1 MASGPEYAKYV
12 QGLHHTGLYVASL
25 DEALPF
31 YRDQLGMQVE
41 LELSRPGLHV
51 VMLTRGDGR
60 LELLEVT
67 PTAQEERRAPG
78 LRHVAFQ
85 VADVDA
91 AYAELSNQ
99 GTSFLEP
106 PLGGTGGW
114 PRACF
119 FRAPNGTFIEFIQ
132 PVPRGE

>member
-1 MASGPEYAKYV
+1 MGPVPEYAKYV
-12 QGLHHTGLYVASL
+12 QGLHHTGLYVAGL

-41 LELSRPGLHV
+41 LELTRPGLRV
-51 VMLTRGDGR
+51 VMLTSGAGR
-60 LELLEVT
+60 LELLEMT

-85 VADVDA
+85 VADVQA
-91 AYAELSNQ
+91 AYAELSSQ
-99 GTSFLEP
+99 GTRFLEP

-119 FRAPNGTFIEFIQ
+119 FRAPDGTFIELIQ
-132 PVPRGE
+132 E